1 MSPTSTADER
11 LLHIE
16 HDGAITHLR
25 LNRAAKRNAISDG
38 LIALLHTTFINL
50 PEPTRAVVI
59 SGEGDHFCA
68 GLDLAE
74 VSERS
79 VLDRRTQDLRI
90 TRQGER
96 VVVDALARLLEADR
110 GVVKQLTEA
119 ERLMLLQ
126 LLRKVARSRGR

>member
-1 MSPTSTADER
+1 M
-11 LLHIE
+11 
-16 HDGAITHLR
+16 
-25 LNRAAKRNAISDG
+25 
-38 LIALLHTTFINL
+38 TT
-50 PEPTRAVVI
+50 PGVKAW
-59 SGEGDHFCA
+59 
-68 GLDLAE
+68 LDLLE
-74 VSERS
+74 QRGFITRERS

-119 ERLMLLQ
+119 ERLRVLQ